1 MLRNVYLDGELGEK
15 YGKELQISANS
26 LSDVFRCLEVN
37 FSDFR
42 TYLLDCHEKNI
53 GFICEVQGRPL
64 KSEKELLLQF
74 QEGDMYISPQP
85 AGSKSGAGK
94 ILAAIAVVALTI
106 GTGGFTA
113 GFSFQTLGSGLGS
126 IAGGGS
132 AGVLVGTNK
141 ALAATLFASSLAQVG
156 IQQMMMPDPS
166 VDSQQDESYL
176 FQGSGQ
182 TLVEGDPV
190 PVLYGELRVPGRPIS
205 MVVRNQNGYFYNGA
219 TLSATTTGYGSSNTT
234 INDTSETPDP
244 AGTSNPGNSNGGQ
257 GSGSGHHENNQ
268 FVDHK

>member
-1 MLRNVYLDGELGEK
+1 MLRNVYLDGEIGEK
-15 YGKELQISANS
+15 YGKELQISASS
-26 LSDVFRCLEVN
+26 LSDVFRCLEAN

-42 TYLLDCHEKNI
+42 QYLLDCHEKNI

-94 ILAAIAVVALTI
+94 ILAAIAIAALVFTPGGQALLGKFAFAVTTPEGALTLK
-106 GTGGFTA
+106 GAAALMGV
-113 GFSFQTLGSGLGS
+113 STL
-126 IAGGGS
+126 AM
-132 AGVLVGTNK
+132 T
-141 ALAATLFASSLAQVG
+141 G

>member
-1 MLRNVYLDGELGEK
+1 MLRNVYLDGEIGEK
-15 YGKELQISANS
+15 YGKELQISASS
-26 LSDVFRCLEVN
+26 LSDVFRCLEAN

-42 TYLLDCHEKNI
+42 QYLLDCHEKNI

-94 ILAAIAVVALTI
+94 ILAAIAIAALVFTPGGQALLGKFAFAVTTPQGALTLKGAVALT
-106 GTGGFTA
+106 TV
-113 GFSFQTLGSGLGS
+113 STL
-126 IAGGGS
+126 AM
-132 AGVLVGTNK
+132 T
-141 ALAATLFASSLAQVG
+141 G